1 MCVCVCSKRLF
12 VRRMLSQRLFCM
24 LNGFSY
30 PLVPPSFLQDTKQ
43 ASAVGPFELTDISLS
58 VTSGMVCGVVGSVGS
73 GKTSLLLALVGNM
86 RRKCGDVSM
95 VKSVGYVPQRAFTI
109 SGTVQENITMGLDFD
124 QARFD
129 DCIYR

>member
-1 MCVCVCSKRLF
+1 VCVCVCSKRLF

>member
-1 MCVCVCSKRLF
+1 M
-12 VRRMLSQRLFCM
+12 
-24 LNGFSY
+24 
-30 PLVPPSFLQDTKQ
+30 
-43 ASAVGPFELTDISLS
+43 GPFELTDISLS